1 MQTNKIDLLKG
12 VIVMRFTIY
21 GKNMHVSEG
30 LKETLKKKFE
40 KFDRYFEQETEVFAT
55 FSKENNNQIK
65 NNQMLEVTIPVGKT
79 ILRAEERSEDMVTSI
94 ENVVN
99 KLEGQLR
106 KHKTKLQKRNQDE
119 VVKVHFE
126 EIENIDEEN
135 VFQAKVVRTK
145 KFAVKPMSVD
155 EATLQMELLGH
166 DFFVFLNGDTD
177 DVNVV
182 YLRKDGNYGLI
193 EPTF

>member
-1 MQTNKIDLLKG
+1 
-12 VIVMRFTIY
+12 MRFTIY

-30 LKETLKKKFE
+30 LKETLKKKLG
-40 KFDRYFEQETEVFAT
+40 KFDRYFGQETEVYAT
-55 FSKENNNQIK
+55 FSKEK
-65 NNQMLEVTIPVGKT
+65 NYQMLEVTIPVGKT
-79 ILRAEERSEDMVTSI
+79 ILRAEVRSEDMVTSI
-94 ENVVN
+94 EDVVN

-119 VVKVHFE
+119 TAKFNLE
-126 EIENIDEEN
+126 GIEGVEDDT
-135 VFQAKVVRTK
+135 FQPKVVRTK
-145 KFAVKPMSVD
+145 KFAVKPMNVD

-182 YLRKDGNYGLI
+182 YMRKDGNYGLI

>member
-1 MQTNKIDLLKG
+1 
-12 VIVMRFTIY
+12 
-21 GKNMHVSEG
+21 MHVSEG
-30 LKETLKKKFE
+30 LKETLKKKFA
-40 KFDRYFEQETEVFAT
+40 KFDRYFGQEAEIYAT
-55 FSKENNNQIK
+55 FSKEK
-65 NNQMLEVTIPVGKT
+65 NYQMLEVTIPIGKT
-79 ILRAEERSEDMVTSI
+79 ILRAEEKSEDMVVSI

-106 KHKTKLQKRNQDE
+106 KHKTKLQKRNREDSFKLNLE
-119 VVKVHFE
+119 TFE
-126 EIENIDEEN
+126 EEEGE
-135 VFQAKVVRTK
+135 FQPKIVRTK
-145 KFAVKPMSVD
+145 KFAVKPMNVD

-182 YLRKDGNYGLI
+182 YMRKDGNYGLI

>member
-1 MQTNKIDLLKG
+1 
-12 VIVMRFTIY
+12 MRFTIY

-30 LKETLKKKFE
+30 LKETLKKKLG
-40 KFDRYFEQETEVFAT
+40 KFDRYFGQETEVYAT
-55 FSKENNNQIK
+55 FSKEK
-65 NNQMLEVTIPVGKT
+65 NYQMLEVTIPVGKT

-94 ENVVN
+94 EDVVN

-119 VVKVHFE
+119 ATKFNLDGIE
-126 EIENIDEEN
+126 ASAEDEI
-135 VFQAKVVRTK
+135 FQPKVVRTK
-145 KFAVKPMSVD
+145 KFAVKPMNVD

-182 YLRKDGNYGLI
+182 YMRKDGNYGLI

>member
-1 MQTNKIDLLKG
+1 
-12 VIVMRFTIY
+12 MRFTIY

-40 KFDRYFEQETEVFAT
+40 KFDRYFGQETEVYAT
-55 FSKENNNQIK
+55 FSKEK
-65 NNQMLEVTIPVGKT
+65 NYQMLEVTIPVGKT

-94 ENVVN
+94 ENAVN

-119 VVKVHFE
+119 AVKLNFE
-126 EIENIDEEN
+126 EIESLEEED

-155 EATLQMELLGH
+155 EATLQMELIGH

-182 YLRKDGNYGLI
+182 YMRKDGNYGLI

>member
-1 MQTNKIDLLKG
+1 MK
-12 VIVMRFTIY
+12 FTIY

-30 LKETLKKKFE
+30 LKETLKKKFS
-40 KFDRYFEQETEVFAT
+40 KFDRYFGQETEIYAT
-55 FSKENNNQIK
+55 FSKEK
-65 NNQMLEVTIPVGKT
+65 NYQMLEVTIPVGKT
-79 ILRAEERSEDMVTSI
+79 ILRAEEKSEDMVSSI
-94 ENVVN
+94 EDVVN

-106 KHKTKLQKRNQDE
+106 KHKTKLQKRNLE
-119 VVKVHFE
+119 EASKFNFE
-126 EIENIDEEN
+126 EIDDIGESEE
-135 VFQAKVVRTK
+135 FQPKVVRTK
-145 KFAVKPMSVD
+145 KFAVKPMNVD

-182 YLRKDGNYGLI
+182 YMRKDGNYGLI

>member
-1 MQTNKIDLLKG
+1 MK
-12 VIVMRFTIY
+12 FTIY

-30 LKETLKKKFE
+30 LKETLKKKLG
-40 KFDRYFEQETEVFAT
+40 KFDRYFGQETEVYAT
-55 FSKENNNQIK
+55 FSKEK
-65 NNQMLEVTIPVGKT
+65 NYQMLEVTIPVGKT

-94 ENVVN
+94 EDVVN

-119 VVKVHFE
+119 ASKFNLE
-126 EIENIDEEN
+126 EIESITDEDA
-135 VFQAKVVRTK
+135 FQPKVLRTK

-182 YLRKDGNYGLI
+182 YMRKDGNYGLI

>member
-1 MQTNKIDLLKG
+1 MK
-12 VIVMRFTIY
+12 FTIY

-30 LKETLKKKFE
+30 LKETLKKKFS
-40 KFDRYFEQETEVFAT
+40 KFDRYFGQETEIYAT
-55 FSKENNNQIK
+55 FSKEK
-65 NNQMLEVTIPVGKT
+65 NFQMLEVTIPVGKT
-79 ILRAEERSEDMVTSI
+79 ILRAEEKSEDMVSSI

-106 KHKTKLQKRNQDE
+106 KHKTKLLKRNLE
-119 VVKVHFE
+119 EASKFNLE
-126 EIENIDEEN
+126 EIEDIDESDEL
-135 VFQAKVVRTK
+135 QPKVVRTK
-145 KFAVKPMSVD
+145 KFAIKPMNVD

-182 YLRKDGNYGLI
+182 YMRKDGNYGLI

>member
-1 MQTNKIDLLKG
+1 
-12 VIVMRFTIY
+12 MRFTIY

-40 KFDRYFEQETEVFAT
+40 KFDRYFEKETEVFAT

-94 ENVVN
+94 ENAVN

-106 KHKTKLQKRNQDE
+106 KHKTKLESGFDRMPTRPGWRAEGRAPRESD
-119 VVKVHFE
+119 
-126 EIENIDEEN
+126 
-135 VFQAKVVRTK
+135 RK
-145 KFAVKPMSVD
+145 KPSANTHYSL
-155 EATLQMELLGH
+155 AA
-166 DFFVFLNGDTD
+166 
-177 DVNVV
+177 
-182 YLRKDGNYGLI
+182 
-193 EPTF
+193 

>member
-1 MQTNKIDLLKG
+1 
-12 VIVMRFTIY
+12 MRFTIY

-30 LKETLKKKFE
+30 LKETLKKKLG
-40 KFDRYFEQETEVFAT
+40 KFDRYFGQETEVYAT
-55 FSKENNNQIK
+55 FSKEK
-65 NNQMLEVTIPVGKT
+65 NYQMLEVTIPVGKT

-94 ENVVN
+94 EDVVN

-119 VVKVHFE
+119 TAKFNLDGIE
-126 EIENIDEEN
+126 ASTEDEI
-135 VFQAKVVRTK
+135 FQPKVVRTK
-145 KFAVKPMSVD
+145 KFAVKPMNVD

-182 YLRKDGNYGLI
+182 YMRKDGNYGLI

>member
-1 MQTNKIDLLKG
+1 
-12 VIVMRFTIY
+12 
-21 GKNMHVSEG
+21 MHVSEG
-30 LKETLKKKFE
+30 LKETLKKKLG
-40 KFDRYFEQETEVFAT
+40 KFDRYFGQETEVYAT
-55 FSKENNNQIK
+55 FSKEK
-65 NNQMLEVTIPVGKT
+65 NYQMLEVTIPVGKT

-94 ENVVN
+94 EDVVS

-119 VVKVHFE
+119 TAKFNLE
-126 EIENIDEEN
+126 GIEDNDDEG
-135 VFQAKVVRTK
+135 VFQPKVVRTK
-145 KFAVKPMSVD
+145 KFAVKPMNVD

-182 YLRKDGNYGLI
+182 YMRKDGNYGLI

>member
-1 MQTNKIDLLKG
+1 
-12 VIVMRFTIY
+12 MRFTIY

-30 LKETLKKKFE
+30 LKETLKKKLG
-40 KFDRYFEQETEVFAT
+40 KFDRYFGQETEVYAT
-55 FSKENNNQIK
+55 FSKEK
-65 NNQMLEVTIPVGKT
+65 NYQMLEVTIPVGKT

-94 ENVVN
+94 EDVVN

-119 VVKVHFE
+119 TAKFNLE
-126 EIENIDEEN
+126 GIEAIGDD
-135 VFQAKVVRTK
+135 VFQPKVVRTK
-145 KFAVKPMSVD
+145 KFAVKPMNVD

-182 YLRKDGNYGLI
+182 YMRKDGNYGLI

>member
-1 MQTNKIDLLKG
+1 MK
-12 VIVMRFTIY
+12 FTIY

-30 LKETLKKKFE
+30 LKETLKKKFT
-40 KFDRYFEQETEVFAT
+40 KFDRYFNQDTEVYAT
-55 FSKENNNQIK
+55 FSKEK
-65 NNQMLEVTIPVGKT
+65 NFQMLEVTIPVGKT
-79 ILRAEERSEDMVTSI
+79 ILRAEEKSEDMVTAI
-94 ENVVN
+94 EEVVN

-106 KHKTKLQKRNQDE
+106 KHKTKLQKRNQEESIKFNLESIVEDVE
-119 VVKVHFE
+119 EPFE
-126 EIENIDEEN
+126 P
-135 VFQAKVVRTK
+135 KVVRSK
-145 KFAVKPMSVD
+145 KFAVKPMTVD

-182 YLRKDGNYGLI
+182 YMRKDGNYGLI

>member
-1 MQTNKIDLLKG
+1 MK
-12 VIVMRFTIY
+12 FTIY

-30 LKETLKKKFE
+30 LKETLKKKFS
-40 KFDRYFEQETEVFAT
+40 KFDRYFGQETEIYAT
-55 FSKENNNQIK
+55 FSKEK
-65 NNQMLEVTIPVGKT
+65 NYQMLEVTIPVGKT
-79 ILRAEERSEDMVTSI
+79 ILRAEEKSEDMVSSI
-94 ENVVN
+94 EDVVN

-106 KHKTKLQKRNQDE
+106 KHKTKLQKRNIEEASKFNFEDIEGLDE
-119 VVKVHFE
+119 SE
-126 EIENIDEEN
+126 E
-135 VFQAKVVRTK
+135 FQPKVVRTK
-145 KFAVKPMSVD
+145 KFAVKPMNVD

-182 YLRKDGNYGLI
+182 YMRKDGNYGLI

>member
-1 MQTNKIDLLKG
+1 
-12 VIVMRFTIY
+12 MRFTIY

-30 LKETLKKKFE
+30 LKETLKKKLG
-40 KFDRYFEQETEVFAT
+40 KFDRYFGQETEVYAT
-55 FSKENNNQIK
+55 FSKEK
-65 NNQMLEVTIPVGKT
+65 NYQMLEVTIPVGKT

-94 ENVVN
+94 EDVVN

-119 VVKVHFE
+119 TAKFNLE
-126 EIENIDEEN
+126 AIDGFAEDDG
-135 VFQAKVVRTK
+135 FQPKVVRTK
-145 KFAVKPMSVD
+145 KFAVKPMNVD

-182 YLRKDGNYGLI
+182 YMRKDGNYGLI

>member
-1 MQTNKIDLLKG
+1 
-12 VIVMRFTIY
+12 MRFTIY

-30 LKETLKKKFE
+30 LKETLKKKLG
-40 KFDRYFEQETEVFAT
+40 KFDRYFGQETEVYAT
-55 FSKENNNQIK
+55 FSKEK
-65 NNQMLEVTIPVGKT
+65 NYQMLEVTIPVGKT

-94 ENVVN
+94 EDVVN

-119 VVKVHFE
+119 ATKFNLDGIE
-126 EIENIDEEN
+126 ASTEDEI
-135 VFQAKVVRTK
+135 FQPKVVRTK
-145 KFAVKPMSVD
+145 KFAVKPMNVD

-182 YLRKDGNYGLI
+182 YMRKDGNYGLI